1 MTKWSRRLRLKR
13 FLRKGRPW
21 RQRKIPERW
30 KSKRSLQRGMCRLRE
45 REQLH
50 RVQSRKGSRTQRT
63 CRGREV
69 KRDGDSG
76 CG

>member
-21 RQRKIPERW
+21 RQRKIPGRR
-30 KSKRSLQRGMCRLRE
+30 KRARTMQGMCRLRK

-50 RVQSRKGSRTQRT
+50 RVQSQKGRRTQPTCRERKG
-63 CRGREV
+63 
-69 KRDGDSG
+69 KRDGGSG
-76 CG
+76 CE